1 MASRTGSKSSL
12 PNILITIFSKWGFFG
27 GEGYCQSL
35 WFHHVFYFSFSHLFL
50 FIFGDIKGFCL
61 LLLTFSS
68 LSSPVLRLLF
78 VRRIHMV
85 RYSREI
91 ISQNKKRIV
100 LSLFLFSHVMGFLF
114 ELAFGGVPTVCVF
127 RYI

>member
-1 MASRTGSKSSL
+1 
-12 PNILITIFSKWGFFG
+12 
-27 GEGYCQSL
+27 
-35 WFHHVFYFSFSHLFL
+35 
-50 FIFGDIKGFCL
+50 
-61 LLLTFSS
+61 
-68 LSSPVLRLLF
+68 
-78 VRRIHMV
+78 MV